1 MAGIY
6 IHIPFCKRKCH
17 YCNFFSLASQKLKS
31 PFLTALKQEISMNR
45 DYLGGEPVNTL
56 YFGGGTPSLCD
67 PAMLQEVMEMT
78 SFPDIGNTSPPD
90 IGNTSPPDHR
100 NTSPPDHRN
109 TSPPDPSP
117 QGEGRSPVPGF
128 KSTSQGEGRNFFP
141 NWREITLE
149 INPDDVTKAYVVEL
163 QKTWFNRVSIGI
175 QSFFEEDLKY
185 LNRTH
190 SAEQA
195 LRAVKL
201 LQDAGY
207 SNISIDLIYG
217 IPTSN
222 QARWQKNLDIA
233 FSLDVPHI
241 SAYALTV
248 EVKTPL
254 AWMIERQKSAP
265 VSDELQEQQFRWLIK
280 EATANGYQQYEI
292 SNFCKP
298 GHHALH
304 NTNYWK
310 GIPYLGLGPSAH
322 SYNGS
327 ARRWNISNLSSYI
340 DGMAKGQPVYEE
352 EILSS
357 EQKYNEYVM
366 TSLRTMWGCNLKKI
380 SYELQI
386 TNYKLIMKRAA
397 SFVQQGWLTEH
408 GGVFFLT
415 DEGKL
420 FADLIASE
428 LFVT

>member
-45 DYLGGEPVNTL
+45 DYLNGQPVETL
-56 YFGGGTPSLCD
+56 YFGGGTPSLYD
-67 PAMLQEVMEMT
+67 PGMLQEVMEMM
-78 SFPDIGNTSPPD
+78 
-90 IGNTSPPDHR
+90 
-100 NTSPPDHRN
+100 

-117 QGEGRSPVPGF
+117 E
-128 KSTSQGEGRNFFP
+128 GEGRNLFP

-149 INPDDVTKAYVVEL
+149 INPDDVTEAYMVEL

-201 LQDAGY
+201 VQDAGY

-222 QARWQKNLDIA
+222 QSRWQENLDIA

-280 EATANGYQQYEI
+280 EAKANGYLQYEI

-298 GHHALH
+298 GHHAIH

-327 ARRWNISNLSSYI
+327 ARRWNISNLSAYI
-340 DGMAKGQPVYEE
+340 DGMAKGKPVYEE

-366 TSLRTMWGCNLKKI
+366 TSLRTMWGCNLEKI
-380 SYELQI
+380 SYKLQI

>member
-17 YCNFFSLASQKLKS
+17 YCNFFSLASQKLKN
-31 PFLTALKQEISMNR
+31 PFLTALKQEIFMNR
-45 DYLGGEPVNTL
+45 DYLNGQPVETL
-56 YFGGGTPSLCD
+56 YFGGGTPSLYD
-67 PAMLQEVMEMT
+67 PGMLQGVMEMMT
-78 SFPDIGNTSPPD
+78 SPPDPGNTSPPA
-90 IGNTSPPDHR
+90 
-100 NTSPPDHRN
+100 
-109 TSPPDPSP
+109 PSP
-117 QGEGRSPVPGF
+117 QGEGRS
-128 KSTSQGEGRNFFP
+128 FFP

-201 LQDAGY
+201 LQNAGY
-207 SNISIDLIYG
+207 SSISIDLIYG

-233 FSLDVPHI
+233 FSLDVPNI

-280 EATANGYQQYEI
+280 EAKANGYLQYEI

-298 GHHALH
+298 GHHAIH

-327 ARRWNISNLSSYI
+327 ARRWNISNLSAYI
-340 DGMAKGQPVYEE
+340 DGMAKGKPVYEE

-366 TSLRTMWGCNLKKI
+366 TSLRTMWGCNLEKI
-380 SYELQI
+380 ICKLQI
-386 TNYKLIMKRAA
+386 TNYDLIMKRAA

-428 LFVT
+428 LFVAG

>member
-1 MAGIY
+1 
-6 IHIPFCKRKCH
+6 
-17 YCNFFSLASQKLKS
+17 
-31 PFLTALKQEISMNR
+31 
-45 DYLGGEPVNTL
+45 
-56 YFGGGTPSLCD
+56 
-67 PAMLQEVMEMT
+67 ME
-78 SFPDIGNTSPPD
+78 
-90 IGNTSPPDHR
+90 
-100 NTSPPDHRN
+100 
-109 TSPPDPSP
+109 
-117 QGEGRSPVPGF
+117 
-128 KSTSQGEGRNFFP
+128 
-141 NWREITLE
+141 L
-149 INPDDVTKAYVVEL
+149 NPDDVTEAYVVEL

-201 LQDAGY
+201 LQNAGY
-207 SNISIDLIYG
+207 SSISIDLIYG

-233 FSLDVPHI
+233 FSLDVPNI

-280 EATANGYQQYEI
+280 EAKANGYLQYEI

-298 GHHALH
+298 GHHAIH

-327 ARRWNISNLSSYI
+327 ARRWNISNLSAYI
-340 DGMAKGQPVYEE
+340 DGMAKGKPVYEE

-366 TSLRTMWGCNLKKI
+366 TSLRTMWGCNLEKI
-380 SYELQI
+380 ICKLQI
-386 TNYKLIMKRAA
+386 TNYDLIMKRAA